1 MKPLGISSA
10 MRVVMPSKAEDKIW
24 DAVEEAIEA
33 GWTPQRFKNEVANA
47 WAEYFR
53 RTANDTKKVLLGF

>member
-1 MKPLGISSA
+1 

-47 WAEYFR
+47 WEEYFR